1 MNKLLLLC
9 FSIALF
15 SSCGNKDSY
24 SVDKDKKYENSKAT
38 LEETEKKTPASFLRV
53 EGDKKKNIIGQT
65 VVRGK
70 IFNNAKVVTYKDV
83 TLKLSFYS
91 KTGAVLEEDVEVVYE
106 TVTPGGTATFK
117 SKYFTPKGTDS
128 VGMKVV
134 SAKF

>member
-1 MNKLLLLC
+1 MLLC
-9 FSIALF
+9 FSFAVL
-15 SSCGNKDSY
+15 SSCGNKESY

-38 LEETEKKTPASFLRV
+38 LEETEKKSPASFLRV
-53 EGDKKKNIIGQT
+53 EGDKKKNLIGQT

-70 IFNNAKVVTYKDV
+70 IFNDAKMVTYKDV
-83 TLKLSFYS
+83 TVELSFFS
-91 KTGAVLEEDVEVVYE
+91 KTGAVLEKDVEVVYE

-134 SAKF
+134 GAKF